1 MGTYQ
6 PRHDRQLNLASQSQ
20 DSPLL
25 ALPAYAGSNVQPAPT
40 NNLTGASSSGSFTTA
55 SISTPAIMVASG
67 GPAHPEMDNAERNR
81 RATSVLSMDDIEA
94 AQALEGLRSDFV
106 HSPPLS
112 RNPNPSSPPI
122 SSSPGQQQQQQSPE
136 PLLSLLTSSHPLLSS
151 AINSSVSVYTSSK
164 SYSPRFKYGAE
175 FLERNIGS
183 PVVKKVGSVGKKT
196 GVEGGIRWALQRRR
210 AGDDTPVDSE
220 APDKRR
226 KIRNTT
232 TTDMMDVERGMA
244 ELTPSQTRRSSTAES
259 LPPYD
264 TLSSPNYE
272 ELAELDK
279 KTETNNQ
286 SNSTWQSR
294 LVISTSGLGVAM
306 SEESLRSLTYCLSWL
321 RWANGRLGNSIIS
334 LKKVLEEYD
343 ASKKNQ
349 PSDDSAANSEM
360 RSRNSTRLSE
370 QIQQV
375 KGDILRTLRQVVDV
389 VSKYA
394 GGALPENARYLVRRH
409 LTSLPQRFRLASTI
423 SVPADGSGT
432 EADMTTSA
440 QRVLVLAEEGLDMMA
455 QVSGVVN
462 DTLVSAESWCEKLR
476 RPKPSRTEPESA
488 LEQAPMVLDSKTPVP
503 VPSPPKDVE
512 MTGVTEKS

>member
-1 MGTYQ
+1 MT
-6 PRHDRQLNLASQSQ
+6 SQTE
-20 DSPLL
+20 DSPLPQ
-25 ALPAYAGSNVQPAPT
+25 LPPYPDRTVQPTST
-40 NNLTGASSSGSFTTA
+40 NTTAATSSGLLTA
-55 SISTPAIMVASG
+55 TLSTPARMVVSG
-67 GPAHPEMDNAERNR
+67 GPTQRKMDNEQRSR
-81 RATSVLSMDDIEA
+81 RATSALSMDDIEA

-106 HSPPLS
+106 HSPASS
-112 RNPNPSSPPI
+112 RGMDPSSQPTIPP
-122 SSSPGQQQQQQSPE
+122 PGQQRQQPPSPE

-210 AGDDTPVDSE
+210 AGDDTAADSE
-220 APDKRR
+220 IPDKRR
-226 KIRNTT
+226 KIRNTS
-232 TTDMMDVERGMA
+232 TDMIDVERGMA
-244 ELTPSQTRRSSTAES
+244 ELTPSHTRRSSTAES

-264 TLSSPNYE
+264 DLSSPNYE
-272 ELAELDK
+272 ELARLDK
-279 KTETNNQ
+279 KASNNNQ
-286 SNSTWQSR
+286 STWQSR
-294 LVISTSGLGVAM
+294 LMISTSGLGVAM

-321 RWANGRLGNSIIS
+321 RWANGRLGNSIVS

-343 ASKKNQ
+343 SSKKDQ
-349 PSDDSAANSEM
+349 SLDDAANAED
-360 RSRNSTRLSE
+360 RSRNSTRLLE

-394 GGALPENARYLVRRH
+394 GGALPENARHLVRRH

-423 SVPADGSGT
+423 TTPADGSGT

-476 RPKPSRTEPESA
+476 RPKPSRNEPTSA
-488 LEQAPMVLDSKTPVP
+488 SDQAPMALDSKTPVP
-503 VPSPPKDVE
+503 GSSPPKDVE
-512 MTGVTEKS
+512 MTGVTEKC

>member
-1 MGTYQ
+1 MT
-6 PRHDRQLNLASQSQ
+6 SQIQ
-20 DSPLL
+20 DSPHP
-25 ALPAYAGSNVQPAPT
+25 ALPPYPDSIAQSNQT
-40 NNLTGASSSGSFTTA
+40 NAATTA
-55 SISTPAIMVASG
+55 SSG
-67 GPAHPEMDNAERNR
+67 LLNTTLPTTARMAVSSGPTQLDMDKEGRSR

-94 AQALEGLRSDFV
+94 AQALEGLRTDFV
-106 HSPPLS
+106 HSPASS
-112 RNPNPSSPPI
+112 RSVDPSSPPTT
-122 SSSPGQQQQQQSPE
+122 SSPGQQPKPQAQAPE

-196 GVEGGIRWALQRRR
+196 GVEEGIRWALQRRR
-210 AGDDTPVDSE
+210 AGDDTAVDSE
-220 APDKRR
+220 TPDKRR
-226 KIRNTT
+226 KIRNTN
-232 TTDMMDVERGMA
+232 TDMLDVERAMA
-244 ELTPSQTRRSSTAES
+244 ELTPSHTRRSSTAES

-264 TLSSPNYE
+264 NLSSPKYE

-279 KTETNNQ
+279 KPLQNNNQ
-286 SNSTWQSR
+286 STWQSR
-294 LVISTSGLGVAM
+294 LMISTSGLGVAM
-306 SEESLRSLTYCLSWL
+306 SEESLRSLAYCLSWL
-321 RWANGRLGNSIIS
+321 RWANGRLGNSIVS
-334 LKKVLEEYD
+334 LKKVLEESD
-343 ASKKNQ
+343 ASKRAQ
-349 PSDDSAANSEM
+349 PSDDPAISEVT
-360 RSRNSTRLSE
+360 SRNSTHVFE

-394 GGALPENARYLVRRH
+394 GGALPENARLLVRRH

-423 SVPADGSGT
+423 TTYGGGSGT
-432 EADMTTSA
+432 EADMKTSA

-476 RPKPSRTEPESA
+476 RPKPPRNEPASA
-488 LEQAPMVLDSKTPVP
+488 LDQAPMVSDSKPPVP
-503 VPSPPKDVE
+503 VPAIPKDIE
-512 MTGVTEKS
+512 MTGMTEKL

>member
-6 PRHDRQLNLASQSQ
+6 PRHDRKSNMTSQTQ
-20 DSPLL
+20 DSPLPQ
-25 ALPAYAGSNVQPAPT
+25 LPPYPDNTVQPAPT
-40 NNLTGASSSGSFTTA
+40 NTTATISSGLSTA
-55 SISTPAIMVASG
+55 TLSTSTRIVFSG
-67 GPAHPEMDNAERNR
+67 GPTQREMDNEQRSR

-106 HSPPLS
+106 HSPASS
-112 RNPNPSSPPI
+112 RGIDPSSPPTA
-122 SSSPGQQQQQQSPE
+122 SPPEQQQQQPPSPE

-183 PVVKKVGSVGKKT
+183 PVVRKVGSVGKKT

-210 AGDDTPVDSE
+210 AGDDTAADSE
-220 APDKRR
+220 TPDKRR
-226 KIRNTT
+226 KIRNTN
-232 TTDMMDVERGMA
+232 TDMMDVERGMA
-244 ELTPSQTRRSSTAES
+244 ELTPSHTRRSSTAES

-272 ELAELDK
+272 ELVQLDK
-279 KTETNNQ
+279 KAANNNQ
-286 SNSTWQSR
+286 STWQSR

-321 RWANGRLGNSIIS
+321 RWANGRLGNSIVS

-343 ASKKNQ
+343 ASKKEQ
-349 PSDDSAANSEM
+349 SSDDAANSED

-375 KGDILRTLRQVVDV
+375 KGDILRTLRQVVEV

-394 GGALPENARYLVRRH
+394 GGALPENARHLVRRH
-409 LTSLPQRFRLASTI
+409 LTSLPQRFRIASTI
-423 SVPADGSGT
+423 TTPADGSGT

-440 QRVLVLAEEGLDMMA
+440 HRVLVLAEEGLDMMA

-476 RPKPSRTEPESA
+476 RPKPSGNEPTAASD
-488 LEQAPMVLDSKTPVP
+488 QAPMALDSKTPVP
-503 VPSPPKDVE
+503 APSPPKDVE

>member
-6 PRHDRQLNLASQSQ
+6 PRHDRQPNLRSQTQ
-20 DSPLL
+20 DSPLPE
-25 ALPAYAGSNVQPAPT
+25 LPAYADNTVQSAPT
-40 NNLTGASSSGSFTTA
+40 NTTATTSSSGLLTTTV
-55 SISTPAIMVASG
+55 STPARMVVSG
-67 GPAHPEMDNAERNR
+67 VPAQREMDNEERNR
-81 RATSVLSMDDIEA
+81 RAASVLSMDDLEA

-106 HSPPLS
+106 HSPPSS
-112 RNPNPSSPPI
+112 RSLDPSSPPTT
-122 SSSPGQQQQQQSPE
+122 SSPRQQQQQQQQHQSPE

-210 AGDDTPVDSE
+210 AGDDTAVDSE
-220 APDKRR
+220 TPDKRR
-226 KIRNTT
+226 KIRNTNS
-232 TTDMMDVERGMA
+232 DMMDVERGMA
-244 ELTPSQTRRSSTAES
+244 ELTPSHTRRSSTAES

-272 ELAELDK
+272 ELAQLDK
-279 KTETNNQ
+279 KTGNNNQ
-286 SNSTWQSR
+286 STWQSR

-306 SEESLRSLTYCLSWL
+306 SDESLRSLTYCLSWL
-321 RWANGRLGNSIIS
+321 RWANGRLGISIVS
-334 LKKVLEEYD
+334 LKRVLEEYD
-343 ASKKNQ
+343 ASKKDQ
-349 PSDDSAANSEM
+349 SSDDPANSEM

-394 GGALPENARYLVRRH
+394 GGALPENARHLVRRH
-409 LTSLPQRFRLASTI
+409 LTSLPQRFRVASTI
-423 SVPADGSGT
+423 TVPADGSGT

-476 RPKPSRTEPESA
+476 RPKPSRNEPAGSA
-488 LEQAPMVLDSKTPVP
+488 SDPPPMALDSKTPVT
-503 VPSPPKDVE
+503 VSSPPKDVE

>member
-1 MGTYQ
+1 MT
-6 PRHDRQLNLASQSQ
+6 SQTE
-20 DSPLL
+20 DSPLPQ
-25 ALPAYAGSNVQPAPT
+25 LPPYPNNTIQPTPT
-40 NNLTGASSSGSFTTA
+40 HTTTTTSSGLLTA
-55 SISTPAIMVASG
+55 TLSTPARMAVSG
-67 GPAHPEMDNAERNR
+67 GPTQREMDNEQRSR

-106 HSPPLS
+106 HSPPSS
-112 RNPNPSSPPI
+112 RGLDPSSPPTT
-122 SSSPGQQQQQQSPE
+122 SPPGQQQQQPPSPE

-210 AGDDTPVDSE
+210 AGDDTAADSE
-220 APDKRR
+220 TPDKRR
-226 KIRNTT
+226 KIRNTN
-232 TTDMMDVERGMA
+232 TDMMDVERGMA
-244 ELTPSQTRRSSTAES
+244 ELTPSHTRRSSTADS

-264 TLSSPNYE
+264 DLSSPNYE
-272 ELAELDK
+272 ELVQLDK
-279 KTETNNQ
+279 KASINNQ
-286 SNSTWQSR
+286 STWQSR
-294 LVISTSGLGVAM
+294 LMISTSGLGVAM

-321 RWANGRLGNSIIS
+321 RWANGRLGNSMVS

-343 ASKKNQ
+343 ASKKDQ
-349 PSDDSAANSEM
+349 SSDDATNAED

-394 GGALPENARYLVRRH
+394 GGALPENARHLVRRH

-423 SVPADGSGT
+423 TTPADGSGT
-432 EADMTTSA
+432 EADMMTSA

-476 RPKPSRTEPESA
+476 RPKPSRNEPASA
-488 LEQAPMVLDSKTPVP
+488 SDQAPMALDSKTPVP
-503 VPSPPKDVE
+503 VPVSSPPKDVE
-512 MTGVTEKS
+512 MTGLTEKC

>member
-6 PRHDRQLNLASQSQ
+6 PRHDCQSNMTSQTE
-20 DSPLL
+20 DSPLPQ
-25 ALPAYAGSNVQPAPT
+25 LPPYPDNTVQPAPT
-40 NNLTGASSSGSFTTA
+40 NTTTTTSSGLFTATL
-55 SISTPAIMVASG
+55 STPTRMVVSG
-67 GPAHPEMDNAERNR
+67 GPTQREMDNEQRSR

-94 AQALEGLRSDFV
+94 AQALEGLRSDFI
-106 HSPPLS
+106 HSPASS
-112 RNPNPSSPPI
+112 RGMDPSSPPTT
-122 SSSPGQQQQQQSPE
+122 SPPGQQRQEPPSPE

-151 AINSSVSVYTSSK
+151 AINSSVSVYASSK

-210 AGDDTPVDSE
+210 AGDDTAADSE
-220 APDKRR
+220 TPDKRR
-226 KIRNTT
+226 KIRNTN
-232 TTDMMDVERGMA
+232 TDMMDVERGMA
-244 ELTPSQTRRSSTAES
+244 ELTPSHTRRSSTAES

-264 TLSSPNYE
+264 DLSSPNYE
-272 ELAELDK
+272 ELVQLDK
-279 KTETNNQ
+279 KA
-286 SNSTWQSR
+286 SNSQSTWQSR
-294 LVISTSGLGVAM
+294 LMISTSGLGVAM

-321 RWANGRLGNSIIS
+321 RWANGRLGNSIVS

-343 ASKKNQ
+343 ASKKD
-349 PSDDSAANSEM
+349 PDDAANAED

-370 QIQQV
+370 QIRQV

-394 GGALPENARYLVRRH
+394 GGALPENARHLVRRH

-423 SVPADGSGT
+423 TTTAGGSGM

-476 RPKPSRTEPESA
+476 RPKHSTNEPASA
-488 LEQAPMVLDSKTPVP
+488 SVQAPMALDSKTPVP
-503 VPSPPKDVE
+503 VSSPPKDVE
-512 MTGVTEKS
+512 MIGVTEKS

>member
-1 MGTYQ
+1 MGTNQ
-6 PRHDRQLNLASQSQ
+6 PRHDRQSNLTSQSQ
-20 DSPLL
+20 NSPLP
-25 ALPAYAGSNVQPAPT
+25 ALPAYVDKNIQSAPT
-40 NNLTGASSSGSFTTA
+40 NTTA
-55 SISTPAIMVASG
+55 RTSPFGPLTSTTTSSPAIMVASSAP
-67 GPAHPEMDNAERNR
+67 GPREMDNEERNR

-112 RNPNPSSPPI
+112 RNPDPSSPPTSA
-122 SSSPGQQQQQQSPE
+122 SSSGQNQQQQSPE

-210 AGDDTPVDSE
+210 AGDDTAVDSE

-226 KIRNTT
+226 KIRNTS
-232 TTDMMDVERGMA
+232 TDMMDVERGMA

-272 ELAELDK
+272 ELAQLDRRP
-279 KTETNNQ
+279 ENNNNQ
-286 SNSTWQSR
+286 STWQSR

-334 LKKVLEEYD
+334 LKNVLEEYD

-349 PSDDSAANSEM
+349 SSDDSANSEI

-370 QIQQV
+370 QIHQV

-394 GGALPENARYLVRRH
+394 GGALPENARHLVRRH

-423 SVPADGSGT
+423 TVPTNGSST

-476 RPKPSRTEPESA
+476 RPKPSRNEPESA
-488 LEQAPMVLDSKTPVP
+488 SERAPMVLDSKTPASVP
-503 VPSPPKDVE
+503 PPPKDVE
-512 MTGVTEKS
+512 MAGVTEKS